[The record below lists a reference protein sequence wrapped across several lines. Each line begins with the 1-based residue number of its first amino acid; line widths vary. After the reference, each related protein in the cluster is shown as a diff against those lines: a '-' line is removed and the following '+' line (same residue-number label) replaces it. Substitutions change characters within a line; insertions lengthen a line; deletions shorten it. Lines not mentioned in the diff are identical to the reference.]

1 MKIISFQDFI
11 RRYYSGGDFIL
22 FDTETTGLNTFHDDI
37 LEIAAQVWT
46 KNGLKE
52 SFEELIYVN
61 PNKISQEAWNVHQI
75 PRDEIEKAR
84 PPEEVFKDFMHFCQ
98 NRPLVAHNI
107 KFDFPML
114 NSNLVRNGLTPY
126 QNEEV
131 ACSLIYAKDK
141 MMPGKLSELAKHYGL
156 KTEKNSLH
164 RALYD
169 VEVLSKVLEKMM
181 TEHEPEEMQYSLIL

>member
-1 MKIISFQDFI
+1 MKIIAFEDFI
-11 RRYYSGGDFIL
+11 RRYYSGGEFVL

-37 LEIAAQVWT
+37 LEVAASIWD
-46 KNGLKE
+46 KDGLKG
-52 SFEELIYVN
+52 SFQELIYVN

-75 PRDEIEKAR
+75 PKEHIEQAR
-84 PPEEVFKDFMHFCQ
+84 QPEEVFKDFMDFCQ

-114 NSNLVRNGLTPY
+114 NSNLIRNGFTPY
-126 QNEEV
+126 ANDEV

-141 MMPGKLSELAKHYGL
+141 LMPGKLSELARHYGVP
-156 KTEKNSLH
+156 TEQKALH

-169 VEVLSKVLEKMM
+169 VEVLANVLQKMM
-181 TEHEPEEMQYSLIL
+181 AEHEPQEMQYSLVF

>member
-1 MKIISFQDFI
+1 MKIIQFEDFI
-11 RRYYSGGDFIL
+11 RRYYSGGEFIL

-37 LEIAAQVWT
+37 LEVAAYIWD

-52 SFEELIYVN
+52 SFDEIIHVN
-61 PNKISQEAWNVHQI
+61 PNKISPEAWKVHQI
-75 PRDEIEKAR
+75 PRDQIELAR
-84 PPEEVFKDFMHFCQ
+84 KPQEVFKDFVSFCKD
-98 NRPLVAHNI
+98 RPLVAHNI

-114 NSNLVRNGLTPY
+114 NSNLVRSGFTPY

-141 MMPGKLSELAKHYGL
+141 QMPGKLSELAKHYGIQV
-156 KTEKNSLH
+156 EANSLH

-169 VEVLSKVLEKMM
+169 VEVLGQVLKKMM
-181 TEHEPEEMQYSLIL
+181 KEHEPEQMQYSLVF